1 MAKILIP
8 RSDSVSAKVI
18 EPSDFERLF
27 DEVSGDFI
35 SSGFT
40 VTAGSGL
47 AVNIST
53 GTARVKGLYLNND
66 SSTSKGSLT
75 ASQTNYIYLTL
86 ARDGNSEAES
96 WDFTSNTTGTTPTDS
111 FKIGSATCDGSSVTA
126 VRQSTPDI
134 TKRYSIIPTGTIQ
147 MYGGQYNKIPSGW
160 LLCDGTAVSRTT
172 YAELYDVVGDQFG
185 AGNGSSTFNLPDLR
199 AKFPR
204 GAPAST
210 NGGGT
215 GGADTHTLTADEMPE
230 HSHGLSGGSGTA
242 PSGCPTNGPCGSSYG
257 STGGAGGGQ
266 AHNNMPAYQQV
277 LYMIRV

>member
-126 VRQSTPDI
+126 VSQSTPDK
-134 TKRYSIIPTGTIQ
+134 TKRY
-147 MYGGQYNKIPSGW
+147 
-160 LLCDGTAVSRTT
+160 
-172 YAELYDVVGDQFG
+172 
-185 AGNGSSTFNLPDLR
+185 
-199 AKFPR
+199 
-204 GAPAST
+204 
-210 NGGGT
+210 
-215 GGADTHTLTADEMPE
+215 
-230 HSHGLSGGSGTA
+230 
-242 PSGCPTNGPCGSSYG
+242 
-257 STGGAGGGQ
+257 
-266 AHNNMPAYQQV
+266 
-277 LYMIRV
+277 